1 MPKFQR
7 EEEEGHI
14 GGLSLIPGTHMM
26 EVENKFLQNF
36 LWSLYEHHGTNTHT
50 RGREKINK
58 QFNSQLK
65 VLLKL

>member
-7 EEEEGHI
+7 EKEKGHI

-26 EVENKFLQNF
+26 EVENEFLQNF

-50 RGREKINK
+50 QEGERK
-58 QFNSQLK
+58 
-65 VLLKL
+65 